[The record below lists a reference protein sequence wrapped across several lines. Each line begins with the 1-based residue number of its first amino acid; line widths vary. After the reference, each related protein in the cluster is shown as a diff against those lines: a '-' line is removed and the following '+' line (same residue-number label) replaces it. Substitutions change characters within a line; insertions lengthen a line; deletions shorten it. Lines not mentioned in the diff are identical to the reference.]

1 MLGAEKK
8 PDFKPTS
15 ENFARVFLVTSG
27 FVPQS
32 DMDVALNACLSVVT
46 RHVSG
51 DRGWAPVASKD
62 GALMFDDID
71 MGTMLQIVWHVIAA
85 HRLVDFLAAGA
96 QNSKEA

>member
-1 MLGAEKK
+1 
-8 PDFKPTS
+8 
-15 ENFARVFLVTSG
+15 
-27 FVPQS
+27 
-32 DMDVALNACLSVVT
+32 MDTALNVCLGVVS
-46 RHVSG
+46 RNMGG
-51 DRGWAPVASKD
+51 DRGWAPVVASN